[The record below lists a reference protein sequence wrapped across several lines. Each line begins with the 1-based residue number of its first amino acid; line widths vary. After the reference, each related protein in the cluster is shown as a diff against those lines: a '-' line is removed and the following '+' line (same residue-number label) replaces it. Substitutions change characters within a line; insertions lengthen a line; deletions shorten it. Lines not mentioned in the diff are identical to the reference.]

1 MEIPQYEAFGRFVG
15 LEGKDGALRHLCLGY
30 GGTWMA
36 RTKERSLVRKGKSGV
51 KVSLWGSNDDI
62 LFFQEQ
68 SSATKDTF
76 RVLCIASEAI
86 NSIGVVWS
94 TETTRITRIPT
105 ALCRRCY
112 CHYLVGE
119 NIEACLR

>member
-1 MEIPQYEAFGRFVG
+1 MG
-15 LEGKDGALRHLCLGY
+15 LEGKDGAPRRSCLCCGD
-30 GGTWMA
+30 TWIA

-51 KVSLWGSNDDI
+51 KVSLWASNDDS

-68 SSATKDTF
+68 SSASKGTF
-76 RVLCIASEAI
+76 HILCFASEAI
-86 NSIGVVWS
+86 NSIGFAWS
-94 TETTRITRIPT
+94 TETTRITRIPST

-112 CHYLVGE
+112 SHHLAGE

>member
-1 MEIPQYEAFGRFVG
+1 MG
-15 LEGKDGALRHLCLGY
+15 LEEKDGALRCLCLGY
-30 GGTWMA
+30 GDTWMA

-51 KVSLWGSNDDI
+51 QVSLWGSNDDI

-68 SSATKDTF
+68 SSATKGTF
-76 RVLCIASEAI
+76 HILCIASETI
-86 NSIGVVWS
+86 NSIGVAWS
-94 TETTRITRIPT
+94 TETTRITRIPST

-112 CHYLVGE
+112 CHHLAGE